1 MHALDWVVLVS
12 TLIFIVSYGIR
23 KTRKINSAEGYLVGN
38 REMPF
43 WMVGLSIMATQA
55 SAITFL
61 STPGMAFSEGMGFVQ
76 FYFGL
81 PLAMII
87 LSAFVLPR
95 YYKLKVYT
103 AYEFLETRLGVHNRI
118 LTASL
123 FLIQR
128 GLAAGITIYAPA
140 IIMSSILGWSLTIT
154 NVIIGSLVIVYTV
167 AGGTNAVSQTQKQQM
182 FVIFLGM
189 FVAFFMIFQYLGGRI
204 DFSEALVLAGIM
216 GKMEIVSFEFDL
228 GNRYNLYSAM
238 LGGTFL
244 FLSYFGTDQSQV
256 QRYLSGKSLT
266 ESRMGLMFNGLF
278 KIPMQFFILLTGV
291 MVFIL
296 FQFEKPPLHFN
307 PVNTQAISQDPQAQL
322 EFENLEREYNQ
333 IFEHKL
339 QAIESF
345 LTLHRQDKGSLLYE
359 EQALALKQLHTSE
372 KGLRTR
378 AKDLMAKSTKGGET
392 KDEDYIFIFYIL
404 NFLPIGWIGLLIAVI
419 FSAAMSSTASE
430 LNALATTSVV
440 DIYKRKFAPA
450 IDDKKYL
457 LASKIFT
464 IGWGILAISFAIFAS
479 LFENLIE
486 AVNIIGSLFYG
497 TILGIFF
504 VALFFEYIRGKA
516 TFIAAIAAE
525 LLVIFLF
532 VLNHYGKIQLA
543 YLWLNLIGCISV
555 LGVAMLLQGLLNF
568 KKKRIEL

>member
-1 MHALDWVVLVS
+1 MHTLDWVVLIS
-12 TLIFIVSYGIR
+12 TLLFIVLYGIR

-87 LSAFVLPR
+87 LSVFILPR
-95 YYKLKVYT
+95 YYELKVYT
-103 AYEFLETRLGVHNRI
+103 AYEYLETRLGVHNRI

-140 IIMSSILGWSLTIT
+140 IILSSILGWSLTIT
-154 NVIIGSLVIVYTV
+154 NVLIGTLVIVYTV

-182 FVIFLGM
+182 FVILLGM
-189 FVAFFMIFQYLGGRI
+189 FVAFFMIFQYLEGRI
-204 DFSEALVLAGIM
+204 EFSEALVLAGIM

-307 PVNTQAISQDPQAQL
+307 PVNTQAISQDPLAQQEFDQL
-322 EFENLEREYNQ
+322 EIEYNQ
-333 IFEHKL
+333 IFERKL

-345 LTLHRQDKGSLLYE
+345 LTFYRQDPGSNGYK
-359 EQALALKQLHTSE
+359 EQAIELKQLHESE
-372 KGLRTR
+372 KGLRTK
-378 AKDLMAKSTKGGET
+378 AKDLMGRSNQTGET

-404 NFLPIGWIGLLIAVI
+404 NFLPIGGIGLLIAVI

-440 DIYKRKFAPA
+440 DIYKRKFDPN
-450 IDDKKYL
+450 IEDKKYL
-457 LASKIFT
+457 FASKIFT
-464 IGWGILAISFAIFAS
+464 IGWGIVAIAFAIFAS

-504 VALFFEYIRGKA
+504 VALFFEHIRGKA
-516 TFIAAIAAE
+516 TFLAAIFAE
-525 LLVIFLF
+525 LLVVFLF
-532 VLNHYGKIQLA
+532 ILNHYGEIQLA
-543 YLWLNLIGCISV
+543 YLWLNLIGCLAV
-555 LGVAMLLQGLLNF
+555 LGGAMLLQAILNS
-568 KKKRIEL
+568 KKKRIEH